1 MTERCT
7 LYFIVKNFITKR
19 ITNKI
24 KLGEDTKKYG
34 NWQFKNLDI
43 YERIKISMRYHLNFY
58 YSPTAVQSLTIIP
71 LLWHNQNV

>member
-7 LYFIVKNFITKR
+7 LYYIVKNFITKR

-34 NWQFKNLDI
+34 N
-43 YERIKISMRYHLNFY
+43 
-58 YSPTAVQSLTIIP
+58 
-71 LLWHNQNV
+71 